1 MRVLVVFHGWL
12 PRADRPASGGATRAW
27 HHGEALRAAEHE
39 VLYITRDQD
48 AVDGGPPVFANASQ
62 LRRYAKSV
70 RPDRILCVQ
79 PEEAPRLADLG
90 IPLCVDLY
98 APRLLEAAWESS
110 TEDEAVATLRALA
123 VADEFLFSNPRQ
135 RWFYLG
141 LLAIAGVD
149 LRRWSGRVV
158 PLVAPEGPPRKVPKN
173 PLLVMGGVSW
183 PWQDPTEA
191 LRRTVAHLEKRRKGK
206 LVVYGGRPA
215 IGDAD
220 VVDLPALVPPG
231 PRLEYAGSVPWTDL
245 LQAYSQASAALDV
258 MEFNAE
264 REVALAFRHVDYL
277 GCGLPIITG
286 GYHALELGEAG
297 WVTDDD
303 GLEDVLDVVLD
314 NRDEVMFRSGAAS
327 TLARTAYSRK
337 VAERELLDWV
347 ENAEIRERMSTP
359 LLDAAELKA
368 DLGRVEGEWKQSSAL
383 LANALEEVERKRD
396 EVHGLNSQIQALT
409 GTVERLS
416 RTVDEVAGFKREAIR
431 VLGAERDAVGQEAR
445 ELQRELSDLR
455 ADVAKK
461 DVELRAGQREQDR
474 LNDAL
479 AAISD
484 RASYTDDRLLE
495 AGRREDRLRNER
507 DSVREQA
514 DRGLLNRVLKKLT

>member
-1 MRVLVVFHGWL
+1 M
-12 PRADRPASGGATRAW
+12 
-27 HHGEALRAAEHE
+27 
-39 VLYITRDQD
+39 
-48 AVDGGPPVFANASQ
+48 
-62 LRRYAKSV
+62 
-70 RPDRILCVQ
+70 
-79 PEEAPRLADLG
+79 
-90 IPLCVDLY
+90 
-98 APRLLEAAWESS
+98 
-110 TEDEAVATLRALA
+110 
-123 VADEFLFSNPRQ
+123 
-135 RWFYLG
+135 
-141 LLAIAGVD
+141 
-149 LRRWSGRVV
+149 
-158 PLVAPEGPPRKVPKN
+158 
-173 PLLVMGGVSW
+173 
-183 PWQDPTEA
+183 
-191 LRRTVAHLEKRRKGK
+191 
-206 LVVYGGRPA
+206 VYGGRPA
-215 IGDAD
+215 IGDAE
-220 VVDLPALVPPG
+220 VVDLPALVPAG
-231 PRLEYAGSVPWTDL
+231 PRLEYAGSVPWTEL

-297 WVTDDD
+297 WVTDED
-303 GLEDVLDVVLD
+303 GLEDALDVVLD

-347 ENAEIRERMSTP
+347 ENAEVRERMDTP
-359 LLDAAELKA
+359 LLAAAELKA
-368 DLGRVEGEWKQSSAL
+368 ELGRTEGEWKQTSAL

-396 EVHGLNSQIQALT
+396 EVHGLNCQIQALT

-416 RTVDEVAGFKREAIR
+416 RTLDEVAGFKREAIR

-479 AAISD
+479 ASISD
-484 RASYTDDRLLE
+484 RASYVDERLLE